1 VSPTMLGPGGTR
13 MRGMVPAL
21 MGVAHPCGAASMMM
35 GLTNHMM
42 RLRSVRLLQRFTKV
56 VVPETL
62 SSATVADNF
71 EADMSKPISHAKRV
85 LGARGQIDD
94 PARNEGAPVVNA
106 HRNAVACPLIA
117 NHDACSERQ
126 ALVRC

>member
-1 VSPTMLGPGGTR
+1 MLGSGDTR

-21 MGVAHPCGAASMMM
+21 MGVARLCGAATIMVD
-35 GLTNHMM
+35 LTNHTM

-62 SSATVADNF
+62 LSAAVADNF
-71 EADMSKPISHAKRV
+71 EADVGKPISHAKRV

-117 NHDACSERQ
+117 NDYACSERQ
-126 ALVRC
+126 ALMRC